1 MGYDSYFPIIE
12 YKQNTRVIMTVFYR
26 PDERGEAV
34 KIAFIVGS
42 WESHPEQLGMLTTS

>member
-26 PDERGEAV
+26 PDERGGAV
-34 KIAFIVGS
+34 KIAPIVGS
-42 WESHPEQLGMLTTS
+42 WESHPEQLGMPTTS